1 MKFSPGGGEFPYKD
15 EYYKQMFFKVLYGT
29 VEREHIKKV
38 LYGAVEPEPCS
49 SFKC

>member
-1 MKFSPGGGEFPYKD
+1 MKFSPPGEVNFPYKH
-15 EYYKQMFFKVLYGT
+15 KNLKVLYGT

-38 LYGAVEPEPCS
+38 LYGMVEREPRS